1 LKRYQKI
8 FLDHWKFGGQHVP
21 KRCWGCYKREPSDI
35 HHLKGRGMGGDPRG
49 LRDDIYNLIPLCRS
63 CHKKTDDNKEFNEML
78 KIRLRR
84 FIDGD

>member
-1 LKRYQKI
+1 
-8 FLDHWKFGGQHVP
+8 
-21 KRCWGCYKREPSDI
+21 
-35 HHLKGRGMGGDPRG
+35 MGGDPRG